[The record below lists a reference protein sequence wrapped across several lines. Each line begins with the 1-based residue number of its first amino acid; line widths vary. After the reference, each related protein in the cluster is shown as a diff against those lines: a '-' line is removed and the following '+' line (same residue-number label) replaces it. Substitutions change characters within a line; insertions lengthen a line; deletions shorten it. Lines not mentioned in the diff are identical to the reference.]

1 MTYPFQAVARLAQP
15 EDNCAIATRNLES
28 GTNIR
33 FEGDTLTLKR
43 SVLEGHRF
51 AVRPVAQGEYL
62 LSWHVPFGR
71 ASVPIAP
78 GEYLCNPTVLENLIT
93 RKLGLELPEMPNFV
107 DEIPPLDKTTLH
119 LTPAPP
125 VARYADPASFSGYL
139 RPGGRGAGTRN
150 TIVLLGTSSLTGSFV
165 RELEARLRPLANA
178 YPYIDDIVAVA
189 HTEGAYGELN
199 NRDMLLRTLA
209 GFMVHPN
216 VGAVLAIDEGAEAVN
231 NVVLETFMATRG
243 YPLAHV
249 PHHFMSRSGSFTG
262 DLATAERVVA
272 GWLTEVNA
280 CERQDVPLSH
290 LKVALQCGGSDAF
303 SGISGNPLVAWV
315 AREIIRHGGSANLA
329 ETDELIGAEAYLLN
343 RVRNKAVGE
352 KFLATL
358 ERFNTWAARH
368 GHSAAGNPSGGNV
381 LRGLYNIYLKSLGAA
396 MKRPPDVPLDA
407 VIDYAEPMSTAGYTF
422 MDSPGNDLESVAG
435 QVASGCNLIYFVT
448 GNGSITNF
456 PFVPTLKV
464 VTTSE
469 RYRLLSKE
477 MDVNAGAYLEG
488 RSMDALG
495 LETFALSLK
504 VASGKRSVGE
514 AAGHAQVQ
522 IWRNWQ
528 LSEGSVTTRPPGRP
542 TPTGEPIPLRSDTT
556 LPERRFSLYRT
567 YRTASSVASQQ
578 LGLVLPTSLCA
589 GQVGRLIVGRLNEE
603 FRNHSV
609 GGFVSLLHTEGCG
622 GSGSPELV
630 PTLLGHATH
639 PLVRHALLLEHGCEK
654 THNAYFRERMEE
666 RGVDTDRFGWAS
678 IQLDGGIAQVSEKVS
693 RWFAQ
698 RLAGA
703 PALERVEVGLEAL
716 RIGLMAAEAPPAD
729 VTRGLARL
737 VEGIVAAGG
746 TVVVPE
752 QAHLQRVLGALGVDT
767 ITDTMTPS
775 LSYAQSV
782 TKPGFHLMDG
792 AGTAPHWVETLTG
805 LGATGTQLILAYVGD
820 GARQGH
826 PFVPV
831 LQVSDRAVS
840 DVDLVLSGEAE
851 AWVGKLLDK
860 VVATLEGS
868 YRPNATKQGNVD
880 FQLTRGALG
889 VSL

>member
-1 MTYPFQAVARLAQP
+1 MTLQDVARLAHP
-15 EDNCAIATRNLES
+15 EDNCAIATRSIEPGTELEFK
-28 GTNIR
+28 G
-33 FEGDTLTLKR
+33 ETLTLTH

-62 LSWHVPFGR
+62 LSWHTPFGR

-78 GEYLCNPTVLENLIT
+78 GDYLCNRTVLENLTT
-93 RKLGLELPEMPNFV
+93 RKLGLELPQTPNFT
-107 DEIPPLDKTTLH
+107 DEIPPLDKETLQ

-125 VARYADPASFSGYL
+125 VARYDVPGSFSGFL

-150 TIVLLGTSSLTGSFV
+150 TVVLLGTSSLTGSFV
-165 RELEARLRPLANA
+165 RELEGRLRPLANS
-178 YPYIDDIVAVA
+178 YPHIDDIVAVA
-189 HTEGAYGELN
+189 HTEGAHSEPN
-199 NRDMLLRTLA
+199 NRDLLLRTLA

-216 VGAVLAIDEGAEAVN
+216 VGAVLAVDAGAEAVN
-231 NVVLETFMATRG
+231 NAVLKTFMTAQD

-262 DLATAERVVA
+262 DLAAAEGMVT
-272 GWLTEVNA
+272 GWLAEVNA

-329 ETDELIGAEAYLLN
+329 ETDELIGAEAYLLS
-343 RVRNKAVGE
+343 RVRNEAVGE
-352 KFLATL
+352 TFLATL

-407 VIDYAEPMSTAGYTF
+407 VIAYAEPMNTAGYTF

-435 QVASGCNLIYFVT
+435 QVAAGCNLIYFVT

-469 RYRLLSKE
+469 RYKLLSKE
-477 MDVNAGAYLEG
+477 MDVNAGSYLEG
-488 RSMDALG
+488 RPMDALG

-504 VASGKRSVGE
+504 VASGGRSVGE

-522 IWRNWQ
+522 IWRNWR
-528 LSEGSVTTRPPGRP
+528 LTESHVATPPPERP
-542 TPTGEPIPLRSDTT
+542 TPTGEPISLRGVRP

-567 YRTASSVASQQ
+567 ASGVASQQ

-589 GQVGRLIVGRLNEE
+589 GQVGRLVVGRLNEQ
-603 FRNHSV
+603 FSNHDGV

-622 GSGSPELV
+622 GSGSPELI

-639 PLVRHALLLEHGCEK
+639 PLVRFALLLEHGCEK

-666 RGVDTDRFGWAS
+666 RGISPERFGWAS

-716 RIGLMAAEAPPAD
+716 RIGFVAAEAPPAE
-729 VTRGLARL
+729 VTRGFAHLIQ
-737 VEGIVAAGG
+737 GIVAAGG

-752 QAHLQRVLGALGVDT
+752 QESLQGVLGALRVDT
-767 ITDTMTPS
+767 LTPS
-775 LSYAQSV
+775 LSYAQSA
-782 TKPGFHLMDG
+782 TQPGFHLMDG

-805 LGATGTQLILAYVGD
+805 LGATGVDLILAYVGTS
-820 GARQGH
+820 ARQGH

-840 DVDLVLSGEAE
+840 DLDLVLSGEAE
-851 AWVGKLLDK
+851 AWEERFLDE
-860 VVATLEGS
+860 VIAALEGR
-868 YRPNATKQGNVD
+868 YRPNASKQGNVD

>member
-1 MTYPFQAVARLAQP
+1 MTHSFQEVARLAHP
-15 EDNCAIATRNLES
+15 GDNCAVATRTLKPGANLF
-28 GTNIR
+28 
-33 FEGDTLTLKR
+33 FEGETLTLTHT
-43 SVLEGHRF
+43 VLEGHRF
-51 AVRPVAQGEYL
+51 AVRGVAQGESL
-62 LSWHVPFGR
+62 LSWHTPFGR
-71 ASVPIAP
+71 ASAPIEP
-78 GEYLCNPTVLENLIT
+78 GDYLCNPTVLENLIT
-93 RKLGLELPEMPNFV
+93 RKLGLELPQTPNFV

-119 LTPAPP
+119 LSPAPP
-125 VARYADPASFSGYL
+125 VARYDAPGSFAGYP

-150 TIVLLGTSSLTGSFV
+150 TVVLLGTSSLTGSFV

-178 YPYIDDIVAVA
+178 YPHIDDVVAVA
-189 HTEGAYGELN
+189 HTEGAYGEPN

-216 VGAVLAIDEGAEAVN
+216 VGAVLAVDAGMEAVN
-231 NVVLETFMATRG
+231 NGALKTFIAAQG

-262 DLATAERVVA
+262 DLTTAERVVT

-280 CERQDVPLSH
+280 NKRQDVPLSH

-329 ETDELIGAEAYLLN
+329 ETDELIGAEAYLLS
-343 RVRNKAVGE
+343 RVRNEAVGE

-435 QVASGCNLIYFVT
+435 QVAAGCNLIYFVT

-477 MDVNAGAYLEG
+477 MDVNAGSYLEG
-488 RSMDALG
+488 FPMDDLG

-504 VASGKRSVGE
+504 VASGGRSVGE
-514 AAGHAQVQ
+514 VAGHAQVQ

-528 LSEGSVTTRPPGRP
+528 LSEGSNLTTRPSGRP
-542 TPTGEPIPLRSDTT
+542 TPTGEPIPLRCDVT

-567 YRTASSVASQQ
+567 ASGVASQQ

-589 GQVGRLIVGRLNEE
+589 GQVGRLIVGRLNEQFE
-603 FRNHSV
+603 NHDGV

-639 PLVRHALLLEHGCEK
+639 PLVRFALLLEHGCEK

-666 RGVDTDRFGWAS
+666 RGVDPDRFGWAS

-716 RIGLMAAEAPPAD
+716 RIGFMAAEAPPAD
-729 VTRGLARL
+729 VTREFAHLIQ
-737 VEGIVAAGG
+737 GIVAAGG

-752 QAHLQRVLGALGVDT
+752 QAQLQEVLGVLGVGT
-767 ITDTMTPS
+767 TTPS
-775 LSYAQSV
+775 LSYAQSA
-782 TKPGFHLMDG
+782 TRPGFHLMDG

-805 LGATGTQLILAYVGD
+805 LGATGAELILAYVGSS
-820 GARQGH
+820 ARQGH

-831 LQVSDRAVS
+831 LQVSDRVVS
-840 DVDLVLSGEAE
+840 DMDFVLSGEAE
-851 AWVGKLLDK
+851 GWVEELLDK

-868 YRPNATKQGNVD
+868 YKPNAAKQGNVD